1 MKKMKVKMSEW
12 KDNGKNPADT
22 KPEYPEKFGKKAGI
36 GRLRK
41 GGVQPDYPEG
51 HCLGPFKGTRAGAKR
66 HGDTHIAGYP
76 DSSHEG
82 SGHPGAH
89 E

>member
-1 MKKMKVKMSEW
+1 MKSKESHMS
-12 KDNGKNPADT
+12 GGTPPADT
-22 KPEYPEKFGKKAGI
+22 KPEYPEQFGKKAGL

-66 HGDTHIAGYP
+66 HGDNRIMIGYP
-76 DSSHEG
+76 DAPMAG
-82 SGHPGAH
+82 DGHPGAH
-89 E
+89 QN